1 MVSHCMK
8 CMMQAAD
15 LVSRQSYKHCMQAE
29 TAGFGADNV
38 NAGTTVI
45 TTVASTADAHVRCCE
60 TSICT
65 LLFRSYR
72 FATRMPSTRCRR
84 HATSPATSAVAM
96 RCFTITSNH
105 QFKKSQTM
113 ACSNSTQTNM
123 SRTYDHGTGKV
134 NLGKLHASWMADET
148 DCAVSERSEYMPS
161 LESANKHMAGR
172 SRTDHVGALLGSNI
186 IHNTFMSSSAAGVV
200 L

>member
-1 MVSHCMK
+1 
-8 CMMQAAD
+8 
-15 LVSRQSYKHCMQAE
+15 
-29 TAGFGADNV
+29 
-38 NAGTTVI
+38 
-45 TTVASTADAHVRCCE
+45 
-60 TSICT
+60 
-65 LLFRSYR
+65 
-72 FATRMPSTRCRR
+72 
-84 HATSPATSAVAM
+84 
-96 RCFTITSNH
+96 
-105 QFKKSQTM
+105 
-113 ACSNSTQTNM
+113 M

-200 L
+200 LCRPLSVHAFIDSRLETLEVLIEYVCPDLAQVQSVGFL